1 LGRWDKN
8 DRPSRGGWGRIIGG
22 GNTNRIRTTKR
33 LLIIGLVV
41 VVAIVLTIIFSR
53 GGIYI
58 DIIERE
64 EGMGTL
70 QTLIVRVSNNNFNSF
85 NGVTVQF
92 GEDGKVQTIGDMGA
106 FSSVTITPPPEDMDF
121 ENIIVRANNGQVQV
135 VKSR

>member
-1 LGRWDKN
+1 MGRWDKK
-8 DRPSRGGWGRIIGG
+8 DHPSRGGWGGIIGG
-22 GNTNRIRTTKR
+22 GRTNRIRTTKR

-41 VVAIVLTIIFSR
+41 VVAIVLTIILSR

-70 QTLIVRVSNNNFNSF
+70 QTLTVRISNNNFNSL
-85 NGVTVQF
+85 NDVTVQF

-135 VKSR
+135 IKSR